1 MLYGEQ
7 RADFRRVNINDL
19 LIDEDAMGELATIR
33 ITELPDVPNLSS
45 TQLTTVLLPPE
56 LDFADDEDE
65 P

>member
-1 MLYGEQ
+1 MLYGNQ

-19 LIDEDAMGELATIR
+19 LIDEDAMGELATIG

-45 TQLTTVLLPPE
+45 TQLTAVLLPPE

>member
-19 LIDEDAMGELATIR
+19 LIDEDAMGELATIG

-45 TQLTTVLLPPE
+45 TQLTAVLLPLE